1 MTAWPQ
7 CQASCNVNKYCS
19 LYGSQIKSGKTQ
31 DVTIYLTACTSG
43 LYTSNTMK
51 YINILALAFSVC
63 LFSLEAQ
70 AQIGDCVAAQA
81 EAYLDVGN
89 VRARI
94 LNNGALFYRPVAGGG
109 IYEVPKGGQVQA
121 IFIANIMIAGLID
134 NQLHA
139 AASRYQD
146 QEFWPGPLDEN
157 GMPPADCSAY
167 DRIWEITKA
176 DIETYLKDGTI
187 AANLVAW
194 PWHLGAPVVDGD
206 GDPGNYNLEGGDLPE
221 LLGDQRLWWIMND
234 RGNVHESTE
243 SDPIGLEIHG
253 SAFAFNHPFL
263 GQSTFYRYK
272 IINTRLDSFDEAYA
286 GIFVD
291 ADLGDF
297 GDDFVGADT
306 LLDMGYVYNANN
318 VDSHYGPAAPALGV
332 VLLNTASAG
341 DDARDNDMDG
351 EIDEPGEQKG
361 MTSLSCV
368 ELFDWTGC
376 DLCEP
381 RIIKENYYSCMQ
393 GKTGAGM
400 EVYEGFAYPPE
411 GEPTPFYYPGDPVE
425 GAFWS
430 ALNYD
435 GEGHAA
441 YLGDRNFSVSSGP
454 FTMNQQDTLILDIG
468 IVWSKGTD
476 NMDSIRQLRK
486 DVSTVRNSADVIYA
500 PVAVNVPE
508 NIDGSDG
515 AVLGFD
521 QNFPN
526 PFSGVTSIRYSLP
539 KAMRVRLA
547 VYDILG
553 REVELLVE
561 SEQSQGVYTV
571 RFNGDIR
578 PQGVYY
584 ARLELDHLQFT
595 KRMVLVR

>member
-1 MTAWPQ
+1 
-7 CQASCNVNKYCS
+7 
-19 LYGSQIKSGKTQ
+19 
-31 DVTIYLTACTSG
+31 
-43 LYTSNTMK
+43 MK
-51 YINILALAFSVC
+51 YILLLILAFSIC
-63 LFSLEAQ
+63 LFSPEAQ
-70 AQIGDCVAAQA
+70 AQVGDCAAAQA
-81 EAYLDVGN
+81 EAYLDAGN

-94 LNNGALFYRPVAGGG
+94 LNNGALFYRPGEEGG
-109 IYEVPKGGQVQA
+109 IYEVPKGEQVQA
-121 IFIANIMIAGLID
+121 IFVANLMIAGLID

-146 QEFWPGPLDEN
+146 QEYWPGPLDEN
-157 GMPPADCSAY
+157 GMPPSDCSAY
-167 DRIWEITKA
+167 DHIWEITRG
-176 DIETYLKDGTI
+176 DIEAYLKDGTI
-187 AANLVAW
+187 SENLSAW

-206 GDPGNYNLEGGDLPE
+206 GDSGNYNLEGGDLPE

-234 RGNVHESTE
+234 RGNVHVSTE

-263 GQSTFYRYK
+263 GQSTFYQYK
-272 IINTRLDSFDEAYA
+272 IINTRLNSFEEAYA

-306 LLDMGYVYNANN
+306 LLDMGYVYNASN
-318 VDSHYGPAAPALGV
+318 VDSQYGPAAPALGV
-332 VLLNTASAG
+332 VLLNTATAR
-341 DDARDNDMDG
+341 DDALDNDLDG
-351 EIDEPGEQKG
+351 AIDEPGEQKG

-376 DLCEP
+376 DLCEA
-381 RIIKENYYSCMQ
+381 RIVKENYYNCMQ

-400 EVYEGFAYPPE
+400 NVYEGFAYPPE

-435 GEGHAA
+435 GEGRAA
-441 YLGDRNFSVSSGP
+441 YQGDRDFSVASGP
-454 FTMNQQDTLILDIG
+454 FTVLQQDTVVLDVA
-468 IVWSKGTD
+468 IVWSRGSD
-476 NMDSIRQLRK
+476 NIDSIRQLRK
-486 DVSTVRNSADVIYA
+486 DVSTIRNSVDVLYA
-500 PVAVNVPE
+500 PVAVEVPAR
-508 NIDGSDG
+508 NDGIGG

-526 PFSGVTSIRYSLP
+526 PFTGTTSIRYSLP
-539 KAMRVRLA
+539 KSMRVRLA

-553 REVELLVE
+553 REVEVLVE
-561 SEQSQGVYTV
+561 NEQNEGIYTV
-571 RFNGDIR
+571 TFHGNNR
-578 PQGVYY
+578 PPGIYY

-595 KRMVLVR
+595 NRMVLVR